1 MMELQE
7 AIQKLSWTIMKRSS
21 TIKKHRIKIESL
33 KIQLFFDSNKV
44 QEYLNFMKNIEK
56 IPSDIK
62 IVSPLE
68 LTFYNHLYVQRESI
82 QRLTI
87 LPKQVVY
94 FCHEFKCSR
103 CGETVYEKDPL
114 IPLKNPLSCLKNSVK
129 CYIFH
134 AEVNNTYKENLYKC
148 KHTIPSQLEQL
159 VLNKVWTEQMVKK
172 PDRVILIPW
181 SKGQYLIWVLGLN
194 VF

>member
-44 QEYLNFMKNIEK
+44 QEYLNFMKKLRKFLQILKQSLRQN
-56 IPSDIK
+56 
-62 IVSPLE
+62 L
-68 LTFYNHLYVQRESI
+68 LFYNHLYVQRESI
-82 QRLTI
+82 QRFTI

-103 CGETVYEKDPL
+103 CGETVYKKDPL
-114 IPLKNPLSCLKNSVK
+114 IPLKNPLSCLENSVK

-134 AEVNNTYKENLYKC
+134 AEVNN
-148 KHTIPSQLEQL
+148 I
-159 VLNKVWTEQMVKK
+159 KK
-172 PDRVILIPW
+172 IFIL
-181 SKGQYLIWVLGLN
+181 
-194 VF
+194 